1 MSVVDT
7 IKKSVLENFGGTI
20 TAGDMLL
27 SLAVAFII
35 GIFIVYVYRKT
46 YTGVV
51 YSKAFSLC
59 ILMLSMVTAMIIRTI
74 SSNISLSLGMV
85 GALSIVRFRTAI
97 KEPVDTAFMFW
108 GISGGI
114 MAGAGFYLPAIV
126 ATLGIGILYF
136 GAYLMGFRVS
146 NRYLLVL
153 KYKSS
158 AHNDILKKLKTLKK
172 FKIRSKS
179 LFGSEVELSLEV
191 DIKENVKTKGSIETT
206 VVDQFSGID
215 GVINASL
222 IAYQND
228 FGD

>member
-20 TAGDMLL
+20 TAGDILL
-27 SLAVAFII
+27 SLIVAFII

-59 ILMLSMVTAMIIRTI
+59 LLMLSMVTAMIIRTI

-136 GAYLMGFRVS
+136 ASYLMGFRVS

-158 AHNDILKKLKTLKK
+158 AHNEVLKKLKTLKK

-179 LFGSEVELSLEV
+179 LFGNEVELSLEV
-191 DIKENVKTKGSIETT
+191 DIKENSKAKANIETT

-215 GVINASL
+215 GVVNASL